1 MAEAQ
6 VETPSGWQKVRAGL
20 LAVAG
25 LCALLSVLLMM
36 LRQAG
41 GGVAFASDD
50 TYLNLAA
57 AHNLHLHRFLGL
69 GLATSV
75 PATTDT
81 LWQLLLSVGQRLPLS
96 AESGALVI
104 GALMALAAL
113 LNSHRMAFYLSNR
126 ATAGAAVILVAL
138 ASSLPMDVM
147 RGHST
152 TLAMVLVSM
161 LLVRY
166 LEGGPRDRW
175 PLPLGAAWWAGLAA
189 LVHIELLIIW
199 VAVAL
204 HALLT
209 GPLRRGRGH
218 GVVFPVIRVLSS
230 LLVVSMVLS
239 PALAWNMQTLS
250 VPWPRF
256 PDAPLTLDAW
266 AAGASPDLA
275 TASLQGSGGVVGECY
290 RRALAVPLTAAW
302 WPLLFLSLGLGYTV
316 VDAVRDRQRLTGTV
330 GLALLL
336 VPLLYAGLYPYVGWN
351 AAGPVFAALQ
361 PAWATL
367 IALGIARSAITLC
380 RVGKK
385 MARRELPW
393 LSPGWATSVLV
404 TISGPDGRVAP
415 SGRWPDRIY
424 CRGRT
429 PTGAGTDD
437 GILGRPAARGTYRL
451 RPGGLAGLFPALA
464 LHRSARAG
472 QPRVTRFPNRLR
484 LADPRGRRLSAQ
496 PGREPAGHLGWPLPL
511 CRGRI
516 RPERGRF
523 VSPACSMCR
532 NVSLFGVYLRAPAP
546 GEFAPHPTRQTCY
559 SVMYG

>member
-41 GGVAFASDD
+41 GGVAFTSDD

-81 LWQLLLSVGQRLPLS
+81 LWQLLLSVGQRLPLA

-161 LLVRY
+161 MLVRY

-209 GPLRRGRGH
+209 GPFRRGRGY

-230 LLVVSMVLS
+230 LLVVGMVLS

-275 TASLQGSGGVVGECY
+275 SASLHGSGGVVGECY

-302 WPLLFLSLGLGYTV
+302 WPLFFLSLGLGYTV

-361 PAWATL
+361 PAWAAL

-380 RVGKK
+380 RVSKQ

-404 TISGPDGRVAP
+404 TILALSGVLRHLADGRSEFAAVAELQPVRAQMMESLGDPLPGEHIASDRVGWLAFSRP
-415 SGRWPDRIY
+415 SRYTDL
-424 CRGRT
+424 RGRVS
-429 PTGAGTDD
+429 PVLLAFQTGSGWQTQEAADYLRSQGVNRLVTWD
-437 GILGRPAARGTYRL
+437 GRYRYAEDGFGL
-451 RPGGLAGLFPALA
+451 SGGDSF
-464 LHRSARAG
+464 
-472 QPRVTRFPNRLR
+472 PRVLDVP
-484 LADPRGRRLSAQ
+484 
-496 PGREPAGHLGWPLPL
+496 
-511 CRGRI
+511 
-516 RPERGRF
+516 
-523 VSPACSMCR
+523 
-532 NVSLFGVYLRAPAP
+532 
-546 GEFAPHPTRQTCY
+546 
-559 SVMYG
+559 